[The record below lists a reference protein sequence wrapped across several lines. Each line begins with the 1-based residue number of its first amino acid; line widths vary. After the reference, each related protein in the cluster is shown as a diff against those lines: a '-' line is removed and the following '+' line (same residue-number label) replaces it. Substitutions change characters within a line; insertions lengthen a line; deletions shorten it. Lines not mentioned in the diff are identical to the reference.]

1 MAGRQED
8 RAYLVK
14 AEGNFEDHPYFTV
27 GNQRSGEGILR
38 YASTIRTRDG
48 QELNQT
54 WTVRAV
60 QGLGLPGT
68 LDQDVYVALL
78 QIIDRQGGVPE
89 DGWISFSLYELMQLL
104 RRTHGGRDYR
114 QIKESL
120 ERLAG
125 TIIQSKN
132 AFYRKSTKSYLDDTF
147 HLLERVQH
155 AESTDGSGKRGERTW
170 VQLSGYF
177 VDSYNANYLKGLDSE
192 FYWSLNSSVAKRLYR
207 FVDKKRNQQRRWEV
221 DLFSLRDRIPL
232 SSYKYPSKIR
242 EKLEP
247 AHEELTHKGFFE
259 RVTYR
264 KTAEGQNLVCYE
276 IAGDFSNRRPAV
288 ELEATPEVRIAVE
301 RLKAEGL
308 RSDAAVDLVH
318 RHGPERCL
326 RYAEAVTFRKNV
338 RNRAGWVRKAIENG
352 YELDVPDAVSGG
364 ISDGVPGTDPDDDA
378 SASEDAPSPA
388 DPQMTLAVGPDDSD
402 GYRDTAPGREDVAPV
417 APVRL
422 RPDPAAE
429 EVWERV
435 VIDLEDGIDVSS
447 LRVWFTDTF
456 GADLEG
462 RTLTLAVPNAF
473 AKEYIESR
481 FAGVLAEALV
491 GRLGEGATL
500 EVVVGERAE
509 EPAGQPA

>member
-1 MAGRQED
+1 
-8 RAYLVK
+8 
-14 AEGNFEDHPYFTV
+14 
-27 GNQRSGEGILR
+27 
-38 YASTIRTRDG
+38 
-48 QELNQT
+48 
-54 WTVRAV
+54 
-60 QGLGLPGT
+60 

-120 ERLAG
+120 ERLSG
-125 TIIQSKN
+125 TVIQSKN

-155 AESTDGSGKRGERTW
+155 SESTDGSGKRGERTW

-177 VDSYNANYLKGLDSE
+177 VDSYNANYLKGLDAD

-232 SSYKYPSKIR
+232 SPYKYPSKIR

-264 KTAEGQNLVCYE
+264 KTSEGDNLVCYE
-276 IAGDFSNRRPAV
+276 IADDFSNRRPAV
-288 ELEATPEVRIAVE
+288 QLDATPEVRIAVE

-308 RSDAAVDLVH
+308 RSDVAEDLVY

-352 YELDVPDAVSGG
+352 YELDVPNAVS
-364 ISDGVPGTDPDDDA
+364 DKRLPVATLDAERDTDA
-378 SASEDAPSPA
+378 STPVAGSSPA
-388 DPQMTLAVGPDDSD
+388 DPRMSLILGSGDPDGHLDEA
-402 GYRDTAPGREDVAPV
+402 GGEEQVPLELLWA
-417 APVRL
+417 
-422 RPDPAAE
+422 DPAAE
-429 EVWERV
+429 EVWGGIV
-435 VIDLEDGIDVSS
+435 TDLEDGENGIDGSS
-447 LRVWFTDTF
+447 VRVWFGESF
-456 GADLEG
+456 GAALEG
-462 RTLTLAVPNAF
+462 HTLTVAVSNIF
-473 AKEYIESR
+473 AKEYVESR
-481 FAGVLAEALV
+481 FGTMLEEALT
-491 GRLGEGATL
+491 GRLGEDAEL
-500 EVVVGERAE
+500 EVIVGERVDE
-509 EPAGQPA
+509 RAGRRA